1 MSRPIKPYRTRQN
14 RLRVE
19 NLRERSDV
27 TIARKE
33 RRSREERAPYVP
45 GQHRG

>member
-1 MSRPIKPYRTRQN
+1 MSRPIKPYRNRQN
-14 RLRVE
+14 RLRLE
-19 NLRERSDV
+19 HLRERSDV

-33 RRSREERAPYVP
+33 RRSREERTAYVP